1 MKQLG
6 VSTSTDTLSLAV
18 FEENQSLASVT
29 LNSRRKHGELLL
41 EAIHDLLKHMSWS
54 ATDLDEIYIDV
65 GPGSYTGLRIGVTMA
80 KTWAFA
86 NEVAIYSLSSMALQA
101 SNLIDTPRANDLV
114 VSLMDSR
121 RNTAYTG
128 VYEIC
133 DGKVRERIPDQHVEW
148 ENFLEDIHDQLED
161 HSGVTFVGDKIDEFV
176 EKGYPVRKVL
186 SLVELAKSSYYYQ
199 PKDTKSGKREAKSV
213 LDRAGNPVPLDVVLD
228 DIKELLNQSPF
239 CGLNFC
245 RFYLLLFCDNFIF
258 IFKFTDS

>member
-18 FEENQSLASVT
+18 FEEKQSLASVT

-86 NEVAIYSLSSMALQA
+86 NEAAIYSLSSMALQA

-176 EKGYPVRKVL
+176 EQFRARYPRVSVTDLQGWQSLPQVDRLFLTPYHQVENPEILAPNYALETLAVREWAAREHVDLTKEDESGYV
-186 SLVELAKSSYYYQ
+186 
-199 PKDTKSGKREAKSV
+199 
-213 LDRAGNPVPLDVVLD
+213 DRV
-228 DIKELLNQSPF
+228 
-239 CGLNFC
+239 
-245 RFYLLLFCDNFIF
+245 
-258 IFKFTDS
+258 